1 MCIVV
6 YCIVPFLHVL
16 FALYVFKCLFLFFRF
31 LCYVGLMLCFHFSIK
46 EKQNSVGELKECVMK
61 VICFVCPDDSASEQ
75 TEEKLLCLMSGAGL
89 RY

>member
-1 MCIVV
+1 MFC
-6 YCIVPFLHVL
+6 L
-16 FALYVFKCLFLFFRF
+16 FALFVFKFLFWVSL
-31 LCYVGLMLCFHFSIK
+31 LCWSDAVLSFPNK
-46 EKQNSVGELKECVMK
+46 RKTKQCRRVEGVCVVK